1 MIQLKC
7 EKQKNIVTFFTM
19 YRGVK
24 VNLLKA
30 KVTDKNDMSRLW
42 ALAKGQLI
50 EFVAHLYSKSA

>member
-30 KVTDKNDMSRLW
+30 KVTDKNDMSRLL